1 MPALSDR
8 ATATLRTIRWLPLI
22 AAWIVG
28 AVVVFL
34 LRERE
39 AATALQAV
47 AILFACGAG
56 YAFDDPAAELL
67 DPSPTSLLRR
77 RIARLA
83 LVLPPTIAIWLV
95 LVGVQGPASSEEMWA
110 VVALFA
116 GLLGLSLSIAGVSE
130 RRSPTGRGGI
140 VAAPAL
146 FVLVVAS
153 SLVPPRWRPLPMGDV
168 PGGWTPI
175 YLRWSAAAAIG
186 LFVLLWS
193 SRDRAHG
200 SMRRRILHH

>member
-1 MPALSDR
+1 VPALSDR

-28 AVVVFL
+28 TAVVVL

-39 AATALQAV
+39 AASTLQAV

-67 DPSPTSLLRR
+67 TASPTSLLRR

-83 LVLPPTIAIWLV
+83 LVLPPTVAIWLV
-95 LVGVQGPASSEEMWA
+95 LVGVQGPASGAELWA
-110 VVALFA
+110 LVALFA
-116 GLLGLSLSIAGVSE
+116 GLLGLSLSIAGVAE
-130 RRSPTGRGGI
+130 RRSPAGRGGI

-146 FVLVVAS
+146 FVLLVAS

-168 PGGWTPI
+168 PGGWGPI

-200 SMRRRILHH
+200 SLRHRILQH

>member
-1 MPALSDR
+1 VPALSDR
-8 ATATLRTIRWLPLI
+8 ATGTLRTIRWLPLI

-28 AVVVFL
+28 VAVIIL

-39 AATALQAV
+39 AATPLQAV

-67 DPSPTSLLRR
+67 AASPTSLVRR

-83 LVLPPTIAIWLV
+83 LVLPPTVAIWLV
-95 LVGVQGPASSEEMWA
+95 LVGVQGPASGAELWA
-110 VVALFA
+110 LVALFA
-116 GLLGLSLSIAGVSE
+116 GLLGLSLSIAGVAE
-130 RRSPTGRGGI
+130 RRSPAGRGGI

-146 FVLVVAS
+146 FLLLVAS
-153 SLVPPRWRPLPMGDV
+153 SIVPPRWRPLPMGDV

-175 YLRWSAAAAIG
+175 YLRWSAAAATG

-193 SRDRAHG
+193 SRDRVYG
-200 SMRRRILHH
+200 SLRRRILQH